1 MLAIVLS
8 MLIGSFAVS
17 LFDDKKRFE
26 VIAVTLIILTCI
38 NVFLSLCVSAFNTEK
53 IKVQEFPC
61 KISNIKTVI
70 DERDNLSYVIL
81 NKNETYSVE
90 EKKIKFIFGSTK
102 YDKNTIVQF
111 KDRVKPSIQKLDD
124 RELLYLFNLDSYEYE
139 VHLVEKN
146 NGKIK

>member
-1 MLAIVLS
+1 MFAIVLS
-8 MLIGSFAVS
+8 MLIGSFAVT
-17 LFDDKKRFE
+17 LFDDKKRFD
-26 VIAVTLIILTCI
+26 VIAVTIIILVCI

-61 KISNIKTVI
+61 KISNIKTVN

-81 NKNETYSVE
+81 NKNETYSVK

-102 YDKNTIVQF
+102 YSQNTIIQF
-111 KDRVKPSIQKLDD
+111 KDRVKPSIQKLNDKI
-124 RELLYLFNLDSYEYE
+124 LYLFNLDSYEYE
-139 VHLVEKN
+139 VHIVEKN